1 MAKIRFWKWQL
12 TDELGLPS
20 VTRFPISDL
29 DLDRKMAGHL
39 EQNARPPETKHSEE
53 VADRAHAGRSA

>member
-1 MAKIRFWKWQL
+1 MAKIRFWKWQH

-29 DLDRKMAGHL
+29 NRETAGHP
-39 EQNARPPETKHSEE
+39 EQDAWPLQAGNTKNSPAEPAPGVRPK
-53 VADRAHAGRSA
+53 

>member
-1 MAKIRFWKWQL
+1 MAKIRFWKWQH

-29 DLDRKMAGHL
+29 DREMANHR
-39 EQNARPPETKHSEE
+39 EQNAWPLETSNPKKSPTEFTLGVRPK
-53 VADRAHAGRSA
+53 

>member
-1 MAKIRFWKWQL
+1 MAKIRFWRWQL

-29 DLDRKMAGHL
+29 DREMAGHL
-39 EQNARPPETKHSEE
+39 EQNARPLETKHSEE

>member
-1 MAKIRFWKWQL
+1 MAKIRFWRWQL

-29 DLDRKMAGHL
+29 NREMAGHL
-39 EQNARPPETKHSEE
+39 EQDAWALEAGDFKKSPTKPTLGVRPK
-53 VADRAHAGRSA
+53 